1 MYDPAEQ
8 PLLLEA
14 RHVRTWFPIR
24 RGMLSRVTGHVRAVD
39 DVSFDIRRGET
50 LALVGESGCGKTT
63 IGRTLLGLETAREG
77 NVLFEGA
84 NLLGLSVAAW
94 RPFRRRLQM
103 IFQDPLSSLNPR
115 MTVLDILT
123 EGPAHH
129 GLLHGP
135 REELAERLLGEVGMD
150 TSSLHRYPHE
160 FSGGQRQRIC
170 IARALSLNPE
180 FIVCDEAVSAL
191 DVSVQSQIIN
201 LLLDL
206 REKHHLSYLFISHDL
221 GVVRLISHRVAVM
234 YLGRIVETGNTRSVI
249 ETPRHPYTRAL
260 VSAVPVPGRDRARRI
275 ILHGEVPSP
284 ARPPPG
290 CPFHPRCP
298 EAMDVCRREVPTAR
312 TVDGI
317 TVQCHLY

>member
-129 GLLHGP
+129 GLVHRR
-135 REELAERLLGEVGMD
+135 REEIAERLLGEVGMD
-150 TSSLHRYPHE
+150 
-160 FSGGQRQRIC
+160 
-170 IARALSLNPE
+170 
-180 FIVCDEAVSAL
+180 
-191 DVSVQSQIIN
+191 QSR
-201 LLLDL
+201 LL
-206 REKHHLSYLFISHDL
+206 
-221 GVVRLISHRVAVM
+221 
-234 YLGRIVETGNTRSVI
+234 
-249 ETPRHPYTRAL
+249 PQ
-260 VSAVPVPGRDRARRI
+260 
-275 ILHGEVPSP
+275 PS
-284 ARPPPG
+284 
-290 CPFHPRCP
+290 
-298 EAMDVCRREVPTAR
+298 
-312 TVDGI
+312 
-317 TVQCHLY
+317 